1 MTLKELSQ
9 LYWLRREIEQYR
21 EQLRGIALPGAAVS
35 DGMPKSQSAESR
47 TERAASESERLEGLI
62 ASGLAKCEAEHLK
75 LEEYIAS
82 IPDSLTRQI
91 FRLRFVYGLSWRRL
105 AFRIG
110 GGNTEDSVKKT
121 VYRYL
126 RKSR

>member
-1 MTLKELSQ
+1 MTLKKLSQ
-9 LYWLRREIEQYR
+9 LYRLRGEIEQYR
-21 EQLRGIALPGAAVS
+21 EQLREIALPGAAVP
-35 DGMPKSQSAESR
+35 DGMSKSQSTESR
-47 TERAASESERLEGLI
+47 TERAVSEAERLEGLI
-62 ASGLAKCEAEHLK
+62 SAGLAKCEAEHLK
-75 LEEYIAS
+75 LERYIAG

-91 FRLRFVYGLSWRRL
+91 FRLRFVYGLSWRRV

-126 RKSR
+126 RKSC